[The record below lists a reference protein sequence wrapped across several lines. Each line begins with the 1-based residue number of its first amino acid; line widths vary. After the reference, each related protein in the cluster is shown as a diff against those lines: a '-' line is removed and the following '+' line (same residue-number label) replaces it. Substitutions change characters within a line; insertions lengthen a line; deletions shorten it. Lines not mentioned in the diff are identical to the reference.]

1 MMDWGCRAKLA
12 KLWSPLLTLET
23 LGHRAQIVFEHEG
36 GLISMERCLSAKVV
50 MIYGVRLVGHADG
63 DQKPSA
69 QMTQISEPHL
79 RRSVPIH
86 VGESIQTKILPTTSS
101 SSAR

>member
-1 MMDWGCRAKLA
+1 MKNID
-12 KLWSPLLTLET
+12 
-23 LGHRAQIVFEHEG
+23 
-36 GLISMERCLSAKVV
+36 LSRVPGSSIKNTH
-50 MIYGVRLVGHADG
+50 GHADG
-63 DQKPSA
+63 DQKSSA